1 VLNFRSF
8 ITYAQKRLTFTCRRL
23 LLFVA
28 LNILRAS
35 SAVVTYF
42 VFLPVTK
49 THVCYLLGSV
59 ATSLVLAGLF
69 TLHTSA
75 QSGSKTLSAEQAAR
89 KLYAE
94 HVQPILERRC
104 QACHNVG
111 AKQGG
116 LDLTTRAGLLQGGT
130 QGPGVIPGNAKDSL
144 LYKLITHQQQPH
156 MPLQG
161 EKLPDEKSALIGLWI
176 DLGAHYDAT
185 LPVATEDGL
194 PTHAGV
200 VSNVASDPLFDKVRP
215 VLETKCLSC
224 HGGKFK
230 QAGLDISTRDKL
242 LRGSDEHKDVVVP
255 GNADASLLT
264 KKIKHL
270 HHPGMPYQG
279 EKLSAEAIADIVAW
293 VKASAPYSKDLRLE
307 VTAEQKAFL
316 HGSDHWA
323 YQPPK
328 RPPPPKVNNRAWVRN
343 PIDLFVA
350 TEHEKRGLEPM
361 PEADKPTLLRRVYLD
376 LIGLPPTPE
385 QIDAFLNDPSDK
397 SYEKVV
403 DDLLSRPAYGERWG
417 RHWMDLW
424 RYSDWYGWRTGGQ
437 VHSSQR
443 HMWHWRDWIIES
455 LNEDK
460 GYDRMILE
468 MLAGDEVAPTD
479 TKTLRATGYIVRNWY
494 KWNRNAWLKETV
506 EHTASGFLAM
516 TLKCARCH
524 DHKFD
529 PLAQDEYYRFRAFFE
544 PYDVRTDPL
553 PGQPDVFKA
562 GVPRVFDSE
571 PRGIDADGPAI
582 YAETYRLIAGDEKN
596 PDKENPLSPAVPE
609 ILGALGEPIKPVQLP
624 LEAYYPFI
632 QPFVRRDLLEE
643 AKKEIEKA
651 QADLAEAKR
660 ALALAEQRA
669 ATPQQHEDA
678 RKTALDIFEKEL
690 KPIFYRRCI
699 SCHGDYY
706 PRNEFRVLSMASL
719 LEGGIEDGPGI
730 IPGKSAQS
738 PLIQRMRGEK
748 EPRMPGEAPPLPKDE
763 IDHIAKWIDD
773 LPPTE
778 PQVALRKAREAVVLA
793 EKRVLWRKSNL
804 PALEAR
810 IAADQARFADPPDL
824 KAAEL
829 ARVARDA
836 ERSAELLKAEINLLD
851 AQQQL
856 ADAFR
861 ALPANER
868 EAEQVRE
875 KRVMVATSQL
885 KAAQQAIGKAKD
897 EYTPI
902 GKLYPK
908 TSSGRRT
915 ALARW
920 MTRKDN
926 ALTAR
931 VAINHIWM
939 RHFGEPLVASVDDF
953 GIRAKPPSH
962 PELLDWLAMEF
973 METNWSMKHIH
984 RLMVTSS
991 TYRMRSSAIRLNH
1004 PNLSVDSRNR
1014 YLWRMNQRRMEAE
1027 TVRDSTLFVAGEL
1040 DQTIG
1045 GPELDEYSGQTS
1057 RRRSL
1062 YFTHTPSENML
1073 FLKLFDLADPA
1084 GCYRRFE
1091 SIVPQQALA
1100 LSNSQLS
1107 FTQSRLLARQ
1117 ISGRVGD
1124 NARDF
1129 VTAAFKRVLARE
1141 PSTEEAIESLKFLQ
1155 QQAKLLKDSTK
1166 LTKFK
1171 SGEVSEVPAAADPS
1185 LRARESLVHVL
1196 INRNEFVTIR

>member
-1 VLNFRSF
+1 
-8 ITYAQKRLTFTCRRL
+8 
-23 LLFVA
+23 
-28 LNILRAS
+28 
-35 SAVVTYF
+35 
-42 VFLPVTK
+42 
-49 THVCYLLGSV
+49 
-59 ATSLVLAGLF
+59 LAGLF
-69 TLHTSA
+69 TQHTGA
-75 QSGSKTLSAEQAAR
+75 QSTSNILSAEQAGR

-94 HVQPILERRC
+94 HVLPTLEQRC
-104 QACHNVG
+104 QACHNAV

-116 LDLTTRAGLLQGGT
+116 LDLTTREKLLQGGSR
-130 QGPGVIPGNAKDSL
+130 GPAVVPGNAKDSL
-144 LYKLITHQQQPH
+144 LYKLITHHQQPN

-161 EKLPDEKSALIGLWI
+161 KKIPDETSALIALWI
-176 DLGAHYDAT
+176 DLGAPYDAS
-185 LPVATEDGL
+185 LRSANDARAS
-194 PTHAGV
+194 HADM
-200 VSNVASDPLFDKVRP
+200 VSNVPGDPLFEKVRP

-255 GNADASLLT
+255 GNAVASLLI

-270 HHPGMPYQG
+270 HEPGMPYQG
-279 EKLSAEAIADIVAW
+279 EKLSEETIANIVTWIDA
-293 VKASAPYSKDLRLE
+293 KAPYSKDLQLE
-307 VTAEQKAFL
+307 VAHEQKAFL

-328 RPPPPKVNNRAWVRN
+328 RPSLPKIKNQAWLRS
-343 PIDLFVA
+343 PIDSFVA
-350 TEHEKRGLEPM
+350 AEHEKRGLEPM

-385 QIDAFLNDPSDK
+385 EIKAFLDDTSDK
-397 SYEKVV
+397 AYEKVV
-403 DDLLSRPAYGERWG
+403 DGLLSRPAYGERWG

-424 RYSDWYGWRTGGQ
+424 RYSDWYGWRTGGDVQ
-437 VHSSQR
+437 NSQR

-479 TKTLRATGYIVRNWY
+479 PKTLRATGYIVRNWY

-529 PLAQDEYYRFRAFFE
+529 PIAQEEYYRFRAFFE
-544 PYDVRTDPL
+544 PYDVRTDPV
-553 PGQPDVFKA
+553 PGQPDVFRA
-562 GVPRVFDSE
+562 GLPRAFDSE
-571 PRGIDADGPAI
+571 PRGIDATGPAI
-582 YAETYRLIAGDEKN
+582 YAETYRLIGGDEKN
-596 PDKENPLSPAVPE
+596 PDKEKPLSPAVPE
-609 ILGALGEPIKPVQLP
+609 ILGKLGEPIKPVKLP

-632 QPFVRRDLLEE
+632 QPFVQRDLLDQ
-643 AKKEIEKA
+643 ARPEIEKA
-651 QADLAEAKR
+651 EVDLARAKR
-660 ALALAEQRA
+660 ALSLAKQRA
-669 ATPQQHEDA
+669 AAPQQHEEAQKAA
-678 RKTALDIFEKEL
+678 RESFENEL
-690 KPIFYRRCI
+690 KPIFGRRCVF
-699 SCHGDYY
+699 CHGEYY

-719 LEGGIEDGPGI
+719 LEGGIEDGPAV
-730 IPGKSAQS
+730 IPGNSAQS
-738 PLIQRMRGEK
+738 PLMRRLRGEK
-748 EPRMPGEAPPLPKDE
+748 EPRMPGEAPPLPKGE
-763 IDHIAKWIDD
+763 LERIARWIDD
-773 LPPTE
+773 LPPSE
-778 PQVALRKAREAVVLA
+778 PQVSLRKAQEAVALA
-793 EKRVLWRKSNL
+793 EKKLPWRKANL
-804 PALEAR
+804 RALEAR
-810 IAADQARFADPPDL
+810 IAADQAKFSDPPDPRWEEFA
-824 KAAEL
+824 KAARE
-829 ARVARDA
+829 A
-836 ERSAELLKAEINLLD
+836 ERSAELLKAELNLLD

-861 ALPANER
+861 ALPASGR

-885 KAAQQAIGKAKD
+885 KAAQEAIGKAKD

-908 TSSGRRT
+908 TTSGRRT

-920 MTRKDN
+920 MAQRDN
-926 ALTAR
+926 PLTAR

-953 GIRAKPPSH
+953 GVRAKPPSH
-962 PELLDWLAMEF
+962 PELLDWLAVEF
-973 METNWSMKHIH
+973 MESNWSMKRIH

-991 TYRMRSSAIRLNH
+991 TYRMRSSVNHPNH
-1004 PNLSVDSRNR
+1004 PNLSADSGNR

-1040 DQTIG
+1040 DPTIG
-1045 GPELDEYSGQTS
+1045 GPELDQYAGQTS

-1062 YFTHTPSENML
+1062 YFTHTPSENVL
-1073 FLKLFDLADPA
+1073 FLKLFDLADPG

-1100 LSNSQLS
+1100 LSNSEMS
-1107 FTQSRLLARQ
+1107 FTQSRLLARK
-1117 ISGRVGD
+1117 ISDKVGA
-1124 NARDF
+1124 NSHEF
-1129 VTAAFKRVLARE
+1129 VASAFKRVLARG
-1141 PSTEEAIESLKFLQ
+1141 PSTEEEVESLKFLQ
-1155 QQAKLLKDSTK
+1155 QQSLLLKDSTK
-1166 LTKFK
+1166 LSKFK
-1171 SGEVSEVPAAADPS
+1171 SGEASEVPAAADPS